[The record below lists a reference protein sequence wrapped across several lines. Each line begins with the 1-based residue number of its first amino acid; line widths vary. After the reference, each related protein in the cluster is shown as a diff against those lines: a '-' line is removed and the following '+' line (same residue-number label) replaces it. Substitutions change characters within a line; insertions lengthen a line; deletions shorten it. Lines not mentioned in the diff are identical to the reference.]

1 MTTLLSGLAVVRGV
15 LLILSSLTSLIRK
28 DTDV

>member
-1 MTTLLSGLAVVRGV
+1 MAALISGLAVVFGL
-15 LLILSSLTSLIRK
+15 LLILPSLASLTRK

>member
-1 MTTLLSGLAVVRGV
+1 MTALISGLAVVCGV
-15 LLILSSLTSLIRK
+15 LLVLSSLASLIRK

>member
-1 MTTLLSGLAVVRGV
+1 MTALISGLAVVCGA
-15 LLILSSLTSLIRK
+15 LLLPSSLASLTRK

>member
-1 MTTLLSGLAVVRGV
+1 MTTLLSGLAAVCGV
-15 LLILSSLTSLIRK
+15 LLILSSLASLTRK